1 MPRRSLVCWANTYLN
16 DSRRSPSSLRR
27 LESFSRTSSLTW
39 FWFVSKTVVFVGVG
53 VVFASTIVVA
63 MAVIVVVMAA
73 NVVAMPVIVV
83 VMAAIVVAMPV
94 IVVAMTVMGVLP
106 FGRGWGDARI
116 SASSSWLE
124 VLPHYLPLH
133 PSVMVDSELVSP
145 LLILLPFALLVVSV
159 I

>member
-1 MPRRSLVCWANTYLN
+1 MPRRSLVCWANTYLTC
-16 DSRRSPSSLRR
+16 SRRSPSSLRR

-63 MAVIVVVMAA
+63 MA
-73 NVVAMPVIVV
+73 VIVV

>member
-63 MAVIVVVMAA
+63 MA
-73 NVVAMPVIVV
+73 VIVV

>member
-53 VVFASTIVVA
+53 VVFASTIVVV
-63 MAVIVVVMAA
+63 MAVI
-73 NVVAMPVIVV
+73 VVAMPVIVV

>member
-1 MPRRSLVCWANTYLN
+1 M
-16 DSRRSPSSLRR
+16 
-27 LESFSRTSSLTW
+27 
-39 FWFVSKTVVFVGVG
+39 VFVGVG

-63 MAVIVVVMAA
+63 MAVIVVA
-73 NVVAMPVIVV
+73 
-83 VMAAIVVAMPV
+83 MAAIVVAMPV

>member
-63 MAVIVVVMAA
+63 MAAI
-73 NVVAMPVIVV
+73 VVAMPVTVV

>member
-63 MAVIVVVMAA
+63 MAVI
-73 NVVAMPVIVV
+73 VVAMPVIVV